1 MYDFDLVTFHILLI
15 SNDQKI
21 SATKN
26 LLNLKNRYFK
36 PTKINETML
45 DLGFVSAI
53 LAEKSFEEVIE
64 FAAAKQFKCV
74 EIMCWPKGKAER
86 RYAGVTHIDVDELSK
101 TEIEKIKTTLTKNKI
116 YISGLG
122 YYPNPL
128 DENEIQAKVYIEHI
142 KKVILAAAKLGIP
155 VVNTF
160 IGRDQKKSV
169 EENLDKFA
177 KVWPGIIKVAE
188 ENNVKI
194 AIENCPMIFTRDE
207 WPGGQNLATTPA
219 IWRQLFEIIPGPNFG
234 LNYDPSHLV
243 WQQMDEV
250 QPIYDFSEKLF
261 HIHLKDVKVYRD
273 KLNEVGIMAYPLE
286 YHSPKIPGLGDVDWR
301 GFFSALTSV
310 KYRGPVCIE
319 VEDKAFEGSEED
331 VKTAILISRN
341 FVNQFL
347 A

>member
-1 MYDFDLVTFHILLI
+1 
-15 SNDQKI
+15 
-21 SATKN
+21 
-26 LLNLKNRYFK
+26 
-36 PTKINETML
+36 ML

-53 LAEKSFEEVIE
+53 LAERSFEEVVE
-64 FAAAKQFKCV
+64 FASENQFKCV
-74 EIMCWPKGKAER
+74 EMMCWPVGKAER
-86 RYAGVTHIDVDELSK
+86 RYAGVTHINVDDTDDK
-101 TEIEKIKTTLTKNKI
+101 KAAEIKSVLKKYNV

-128 DENEIQAKVYIEHI
+128 DNNQMQAEVYIEHI
-142 KKVILAAAKLGIP
+142 KKVIKAAAKLDVP

-160 IGRDQKKSV
+160 VGRDPEKSV
-169 EENLDKFA
+169 EENLAKFA

-188 ENNVKI
+188 ENNIKI
-194 AIENCPMIFTRDE
+194 GIENCPMLFTRDE
-207 WPGGQNLATTPA
+207 WPGGKNLATTPA
-219 IWRQLFEIIPGPNFG
+219 IWKKMFEIIPSPNFG

-250 QPIYDFSEKLF
+250 KPIYDFSEKLF
-261 HIHLKDVKVYRD
+261 HIHLKDLKVYRE
-273 KLNEVGIMAYPLE
+273 KLNEVGIMAYPLD

-331 VKTAILISRN
+331 VKNAILTSRN
-341 FVNQFL
+341 YLKQFL